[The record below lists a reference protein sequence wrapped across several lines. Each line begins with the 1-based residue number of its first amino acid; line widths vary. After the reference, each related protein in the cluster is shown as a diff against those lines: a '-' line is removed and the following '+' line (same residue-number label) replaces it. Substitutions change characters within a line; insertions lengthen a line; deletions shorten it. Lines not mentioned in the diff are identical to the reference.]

1 MILGGSVLAVALAS
15 LAFVGGHFALSHP
28 LRSSLLR
35 AVGEKA
41 FSGVYS
47 VIVALAFVWLIH
59 AHATAPYVAIWG
71 DPVWAR
77 PLLALV
83 MVPAVLL
90 VVLGLTS
97 RNPTL
102 GPRGAA
108 ALAGSGQGVLAI
120 TRHPMLWG
128 FALWAIGHMLA
139 NGDQAT
145 VILTAG
151 ILILSLGGAA
161 AIDAKKLRQLGA
173 PYQAFMAQ
181 TSFVPM
187 VAIAQGRAKLSMRD
201 IGWWRIG
208 VAVLVYAALVLVHPY
223 VIGRP
228 AIGM

>member
-1 MILGGSVLAVALAS
+1 MILGGSILAVALSS
-15 LAFVGGHFALSHP
+15 LAFVGLHFLLSHP
-28 LRSSLLR
+28 LRAPLVRLL
-35 AVGEKA
+35 GEKG
-41 FSGVYS
+41 FPGVYS
-47 VIVALAFVWLIH
+47 LIIAVAFAWLIY

-77 PLLALV
+77 HLLPLI
-83 MVPAVLL
+83 MIPSVLL

-97 RNPTL
+97 KNPTL
-102 GPRGAA
+102 GPKGTSALVGA
-108 ALAGSGQGVLAI
+108 GHGVTAI

-161 AIDAKKLRQLGA
+161 AIDAKKSKSLGA
-173 PYQAFMAQ
+173 PYQAFMAR
-181 TSFVPM
+181 TSFVPF
-187 VAIAQGRAKLSMRD
+187 VAMAQGRAKLS
-201 IGWWRIG
+201 WAEIG
-208 VAVLVYAALVLVHPY
+208 VARLGLAIVVYIVLVVMHPY
-223 VIGRP
+223 VIGRV

>member
-1 MILGGSVLAVALAS
+1 MLGGSIQAVALGT
-15 LAFVGGHFALSHP
+15 LAFVGLHFLMSHP
-28 LRSSLLR
+28 LRGALVRLL
-35 AVGEKA
+35 GEKA

-47 VIVALAFVWLIH
+47 LIVALAFAWMVH

-71 DPVWAR
+71 DPVWAHHLL
-77 PLLALV
+77 PLI
-83 MVPAVLL
+83 MVLSVLL

-102 GPRGAA
+102 GPQGAA
-108 ALAGSGQGVLAI
+108 ALAETGQGATAI

-151 ILILSLGGAA
+151 ILVLALGGGL
-161 AIDAKKLRQLGA
+161 AIDAKKRRALGA
-173 PYQAFMAQ
+173 PYEAFMAR
-181 TSFVPM
+181 TSFVPFLAM
-187 VAIAQGRAKLSMRD
+187 AQGRARLQWRD
-201 IGWWRIG
+201 IGWWRIN
-208 VAVLVYAALVLVHPY
+208 VSVVVYAALVLLHKL

-228 AIGM
+228 AIGG

>member
-1 MILGGSVLAVALAS
+1 MMLGGSILAVTLGTI
-15 LAFVGGHFALSHP
+15 AFVCLHFLLSHP
-28 LRSSLLR
+28 LRGALVGL
-35 AVGEKA
+35 VGEKA

-47 VIVALAFVWLIH
+47 LIVALAFASMVY

-71 DPVWAR
+71 DPMWAHHLL
-77 PLLALV
+77 PLI

-97 RNPTL
+97 KNPIL
-102 GPRGAA
+102 GPQGAA
-108 ALAGSGQGVLAI
+108 ALANTGHGATAI

-128 FALWAIGHMLA
+128 FALWTAGHMLA

-151 ILILSLGGAA
+151 ILVLSLGGAL
-161 AIDAKKLRQLGA
+161 AIDAKKRRALGV
-173 PYQAFMAQ
+173 PYEAFMAH
-181 TSFVPM
+181 TSFVPF
-187 VAIAQGRAKLSMRD
+187 VAMAQGRARLDWRE
-201 IGWWRIG
+201 IGLWRIG
-208 VAVLVYAALVLVHPY
+208 LAIVVYVALVLLHPL

>member
-1 MILGGSVLAVALAS
+1 MLGGSVLAVALATV
-15 LAFVGGHFALSHP
+15 AFVGLHFLLSHP
-28 LRSSLLR
+28 LRGALAGL
-35 AVGEKA
+35 VGEKA

-47 VIVALAFVWLIH
+47 LIVALAFAWMVH

-71 DPVWAR
+71 DPLWAHHLL
-77 PLLALV
+77 PLI
-83 MVPAVLL
+83 MVPSVLL
-90 VVLGLTS
+90 VVLGLTG

-102 GPRGAA
+102 GPQGAA
-108 ALAGSGQGVLAI
+108 ALAGAGQGVTAI

-151 ILILSLGGAA
+151 ILVLSLGGAL
-161 AIDAKKLRQLGA
+161 AIDAKKRRALGA
-173 PYQAFMAQ
+173 PYAAFMAR
-181 TSFVPM
+181 TSFVPL
-187 VAIAQGRAKLSMRD
+187 VALIQGRARLD
-201 IGWWRIG
+201 WGQIGLWRLG
-208 VAVLVYAALVLVHPY
+208 LVIVVYVALVLLHPY